1 MARFS
6 DLPAELLLLVLRYLQ
21 PAGADAFCIL
31 SKHVRAVAA
40 RFLEKHMELKRAYTN
55 CVHCSKAYF
64 GRGDRKPANLLSEV
78 LQKSE
83 IVPYV
88 QRLLI
93 QDYAQEED
101 DLLDDFDYTEDV
113 TPNDSL
119 EVLSQAIEQC
129 DLIDCQSSKTEWIK
143 FLRQEGENATNVL
156 LLSMLPNLVALRLD
170 NGGDKYFT
178 EYVVDKIYPKIGAVP
193 LAQVSVIEL
202 SEEDKEDDTTVGQY
216 GRALVLLS
224 LLPSLTKIFAM
235 ALGTE
240 GSDDQQSYRIH
251 SPSIHPNSNP
261 PSRLTHLSFANC
273 RINHSVWSALL
284 KNTTSLISFK
294 YCSNAETLIGEYD
307 AEWLCK
313 ALLAFA
319 KHTLR
324 HLTLYTCDDSPMGSL
339 REFEALDSL
348 STRRHLLH
356 RSKLGLSS
364 MTKMLPRTLEQL
376 KVRKYYRWDGPD
388 YYNFMDGLL
397 RIKDEVPK
405 LKMVQ
410 YMFDGVH
417 YSSSD
422 RRIIEGYINEKHFA
436 NAGVQIKL
444 NWVSHQHLEE
454 ELEVLEGSTLIDNI
468 EMY

>member
-6 DLPAELLLLVLRYLQ
+6 DLPAELLLLILEYLQ
-21 PAGADAFCIL
+21 PAGADAFCML

-64 GRGDRKPANLLSEV
+64 DRGDREPANLLNEV

-93 QDYAQEED
+93 KDYAHKED
-101 DLLDDFDYTEDV
+101 DLLDDFDYAEDV

-119 EVLSQAIEQC
+119 EVLSQAIEKC

-170 NGGDKYFT
+170 NGGDKYST
-178 EYVVDKIYPKIGAVP
+178 DYVVDKISQKIGTAT

-202 SEEDKEDDTTVGQY
+202 SEEDFAVGDAVGDY
-216 GRALVLLS
+216 GRALVFFS
-224 LLPSLTKIFAM
+224 LLPSLTKFFAM
-235 ALGTE
+235 NLSTE
-240 GSDDQQSYRIH
+240 GSDDQHSYGTH
-251 SPSIHPNSNP
+251 PPSIHMSSNP

-273 RINHSVWSALL
+273 TIDPSVWSALL
-284 KNTTSLISFK
+284 RNTTSLISFK
-294 YCSNAETLIGEYD
+294 YCSNTETPIGEHE

-319 KHTLR
+319 KDTLR
-324 HLTLYTCDDSPMGSL
+324 HLTLYTWGNSHMGSL
-339 REFEALDSL
+339 QEFQALDSL
-348 STRRHLLH
+348 STRRNLLH
-356 RSKLGLSS
+356 RSELGLLS
-364 MTKMLPRTLEQL
+364 MSKLLPRTLEQL
-376 KVRKYYRWDGPD
+376 RLCHSGRWDEL
-388 YYNFMDGLL
+388 YFCKLVHEL
-397 RIKDEVPK
+397 FKVKDEEVPK
-405 LKMVQ
+405 LKSIQ
-410 YMFDGVH
+410 YLLGKRYDSWFSRKSVRDYPEENH
-417 YSSSD
+417 Y
-422 RRIIEGYINEKHFA
+422 A
-436 NAGVQIKL
+436 VAGVDIRINRIRSTQ
-444 NWVSHQHLEE
+444 WA
-454 ELEVLEGSTLIDNI
+454 ELEVLEGSTFC
-468 EMY
+468 

>member
-6 DLPAELLLLVLRYLQ
+6 DLPAELLLLILEYLQ
-21 PAGADAFCIL
+21 PAGADAFCML

-40 RFLEKHMELKRAYTN
+40 PFLEKHMELKRAYTN

-64 GRGDRKPANLLSEV
+64 DLGDRKPANLLREI
-78 LQKSE
+78 LRKSE
-83 IVPYV
+83 IMPYV

-93 QDYAQEED
+93 KDYAHRVD
-101 DLLDDFDYTEDV
+101 DLMDDFYYAGSE
-113 TPNDSL
+113 TPNHSL
-119 EVLSQAIEQC
+119 EILSQAIEKC
-129 DLIDCQSSKTEWIK
+129 DLIGCQSLKTEWIK
-143 FLRQEGENATNVL
+143 YLREGGENATNVL

-170 NGGDKYFT
+170 NGGDKYSID
-178 EYVVDKIYPKIGAVP
+178 YVMNKISQKIGTAT

-202 SEEDKEDDTTVGQY
+202 SEEDPLVRHY
-216 GRALVLLS
+216 NRALVFFS
-224 LLPSLTKIFAM
+224 LLPSLKRLS
-235 ALGTE
+235 ALKLSTE
-240 GSDDQQSYRIH
+240 GSDDRDSYRTH
-251 SPSIHPNSNP
+251 SPSIHTSSNP

-273 RINHSVWSALL
+273 RIHPSTWSALL
-284 KNTTSLISFK
+284 SNTTSLISFK
-294 YCSNAETLIGEYD
+294 YCSNAETPIIGEGE

-324 HLTLYTCDDSPMGSL
+324 QLTLYTWDDSPMGSL
-339 REFEALDSL
+339 REFKALDSL
-348 STRRHLLH
+348 STRLQLLH
-356 RSKLGLSS
+356 RSKVGLSS
-364 MTKMLPRTLEQL
+364 MTKSLPRTLEQL
-376 KVRKYYRWDGPD
+376 KVRKYYRWDALD
-388 YYNFMDGLL
+388 YYNFMDRLL
-397 RIKDEVPK
+397 RIKDQEVPK

-422 RRIIEGYINEKHFA
+422 RRMIEGYINEKHFA

-444 NWVSHQHLEE
+444 NWVSHQKLEE
-454 ELEVLEGSTLIDNI
+454 DLEVLEGSTLVDNI